1 MGRGRDK
8 LYISQGEWSNA
19 HDDSKGL
26 RFGGK
31 NTCIAGKQDTTE
43 KLAFDCCALSLKPFT
58 VPMCTPDGFVFDA
71 DNIKSYVKETHKHPF
86 TDEPL
91 ELNDLIELN
100 YHKNLDGSYVDPV
113 TLAQFSEFTKIAANK
128 KSKNVYLW
136 STIEEFNIKP
146 GSWSDLMTSEPF
158 ERDDIIVLQDP
169 NAPKK
174 AYNTAKASAKET
186 AAGGVETKKVGKP
199 LQAGSLKS
207 QPHNAAKYSKGLA
220 AASLTSTAVA
230 PVTKNESELI
240 DDEEYMFARIKS
252 KGYARLVTNLGD
264 INIELYC
271 DKAPRTCYNFI
282 KLATSGYYNGTKFHR
297 SIKNFM
303 LQGGDPTGTGSGGK
317 SYWGTAFKDEFGK
330 KLSHSERGVLSMA
343 NRGPNTNTSQFF
355 ILYREAKHLDRK
367 HAIFGRVVGG
377 LPALSKMEAVPCD
390 DNDCPKKDIVISKV
404 SVFVDPYAEFAQRQ
418 ARKVEHQKNQEDL
431 ALGKRQR
438 TVAEEEQLERETTT
452 WFGTKVPSLD
462 TAHNAADDSTAAT
475 KTVGKYLKKPKF
487 DTPARPTN
495 SNSQLNKKTD
505 SGYKF
510 GDFSNW

>member
-1 MGRGRDK
+1 
-8 LYISQGEWSNA
+8 
-19 HDDSKGL
+19 
-26 RFGGK
+26 
-31 NTCIAGKQDTTE
+31 
-43 KLAFDCCALSLKPFT
+43 
-58 VPMCTPDGFVFDA
+58 
-71 DNIKSYVKETHKHPF
+71 
-86 TDEPL
+86 
-91 ELNDLIELN
+91 
-100 YHKNLDGSYVDPV
+100 
-113 TLAQFSEFTKIAANK
+113 
-128 KSKNVYLW
+128 
-136 STIEEFNIKP
+136 
-146 GSWSDLMTSEPF
+146 
-158 ERDDIIVLQDP
+158 
-169 NAPKK
+169 
-174 AYNTAKASAKET
+174 
-186 AAGGVETKKVGKP
+186 
-199 LQAGSLKS
+199 
-207 QPHNAAKYSKGLA
+207 LA

-452 WFGTKVPSLD
+452 
-462 TAHNAADDSTAAT
+462 
-475 KTVGKYLKKPKF
+475 
-487 DTPARPTN
+487 
-495 SNSQLNKKTD
+495 
-505 SGYKF
+505 
-510 GDFSNW
+510 